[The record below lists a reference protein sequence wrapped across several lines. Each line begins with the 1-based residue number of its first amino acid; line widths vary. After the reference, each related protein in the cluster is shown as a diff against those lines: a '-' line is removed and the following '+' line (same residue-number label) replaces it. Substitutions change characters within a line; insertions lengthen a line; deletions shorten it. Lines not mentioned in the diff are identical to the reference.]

1 MTDYKKVGSDVKA
14 GEMSEDGAEVTSC
27 TLDCVYGSCVKSNNY
42 LDSCICM
49 EGFEG

>member
-1 MTDYKKVGSDVKA
+1 MVDYKNVAPDVIA

-27 TLDCVYGSCVKSNNY
+27 TLDCVYGSCVRSEIY
-42 LDSCICM
+42 PDSCICM